1 MLRDYLRLHFVILI
15 WGFTSILGKA
25 MTIPAVELVFYRTL
39 IAIVALLGVLWWRK
53 EKIVM
58 DRMAMLS
65 IILVGMMVGAHWIL
79 FFASAQISTVSVCLA
94 GISTSTLWTSMLEP
108 LFMRRR
114 IRLFEIFLGM
124 LIILGLYL
132 IFLFEFTHVWGLV
145 LSILSALLAS
155 IFTIINARLVQHHTP
170 YTISFFQMIGAFA
183 FTVLFLP
190 IYIPTLAENQELQ
203 LVPTAKD
210 WVLLIILAT
219 VCTVYAYS
227 VAVSLMKRISPFT
240 MNLSV
245 NMEPIY
251 GILMAALIFNEHEQ
265 MTGGFYAGASIILAS
280 VLIYPIF
287 QHWENRKTA
296 KINAQ

>member
-1 MLRDYLRLHFVILI
+1 MVRYYLLLHFVILI

-25 MTIPAVELVFYRTL
+25 MSIPAVELVFYRTF
-39 IAIVALLGVLWWRK
+39 IAIIVLAGVVWWRK
-53 EKIVM
+53 EKIAI
-58 DRMAMLS
+58 DRTAMLS
-65 IILVGMMVGAHWIL
+65 MVLVGMMVGAHWIL

-94 GISTSTLWTSMLEP
+94 GISTSTLWTSILEP

-114 IRLFEIFLGM
+114 VRFFEIFLGM

-132 IFLFEFTHVWGLV
+132 IFLFEFNHVWGLV

-155 IFTIINARLVQHHTP
+155 IFTILNVRLVRHHPP
-170 YTISFFQMIGAFA
+170 YTISFFQMIGAFI

-190 IYIPTLAENQELQ
+190 IYAPTLAQNQTLQ
-203 LVPTAKD
+203 LVPTAQD

-227 VAVSLMKRISPFT
+227 IAVSLMKRITPFA

-251 GILMAALIFNEHEQ
+251 GILMAALIYNEHEQ
-265 MTGGFYAGASIILAS
+265 MTSGFYAGTAIILVS
-280 VLIYPIF
+280 VLIYPLL
-287 QHWENRKTA
+287 QHWENRK
-296 KINAQ
+296 

>member
-1 MLRDYLRLHFVILI
+1 MVRDYLLLHFVILI

-39 IAIVALLGVLWWRK
+39 IAMVSLAGVLWWRK
-53 EKIVM
+53 EKIAI
-58 DRMAMLS
+58 DPAMLS
-65 IILVGMMVGAHWIL
+65 MILVGMMVGAHWIL
-79 FFASAQISTVSVCLA
+79 FFASAQISMVSVCLA
-94 GISTSTLWTSMLEP
+94 GISTSTLWTSLLEP

-114 IRLFEIFLGM
+114 VRFFEIFLGI

-132 IFLFEFTHVWGLV
+132 IFLFEFNHVWGLI

-155 IFTIINARLVQHHTP
+155 IFTILNARLVRHHPP

-183 FTVLFLP
+183 FTLLFLP
-190 IYIPTLAENQELQ
+190 IYIPTLAKNQTLQ
-203 LVPTAKD
+203 MFPTAQD
-210 WVLLIILAT
+210 LVLLLILAT

-227 VAVSLMKRISPFT
+227 IAVSLMKRISPFA

-265 MTGGFYAGASIILAS
+265 MTGGFYAGTAIILAS
-280 VLIYPIF
+280 VLIYPLF

-296 KINAQ
+296 KMLS